1 MVYDSGKFNIT
12 LKKVIRRIE
21 GLDNNS
27 RIIWTKE
34 ILSELGSD
42 VMSKT
47 YHDGY
52 EQGRFDEAMENT
64 IKVKKV
70 EIPDYIAHWLDYCK
84 LTNVDFVRS
93 FLVDKYCLYNYVR
106 QSDLPKIKE
115 WFKSSRNRITF
126 IESWENGYTIKET
139 YYYVAIPVGK
149 GMYNRLA
156 VNCSGEVF
164 LDTHNYLS
172 MDKLIKHSRQS
183 VQQLTEDKIKE
194 SPLSWAWQFAK
205 ELED

>member
-1 MVYDSGKFNIT
+1 MVQKDIT
-12 LKKVIRRIE
+12 LKQVLNKIKDMDEKHKVE
-21 GLDNNS
+21 WVYSLL
-27 RIIWTKE
+27 KE
-34 ILSELGSD
+34 FGSE
-42 VMSKT
+42 VTSKL
-47 YHDGY
+47 YHEGY
-52 EQGRFDEAMENT
+52 EQGKFEEAT
-64 IKVKKV
+64 KFSTPQV
-70 EIPDYIAHWLDYCK
+70 EIPTNISEWIVYCK
-84 LTNVDFVRS
+84 ENNFNLLGALSPVGDFGEPLANS
-93 FLVDKYCLYNYVR
+93 FKGDA
-106 QSDLPKIKE
+106 IKCAK
-115 WFKSSRNRITF
+115 WAMANSNIFADA
-126 IESWENGYTIKET
+126 WVNGYKVKKET

>member
-1 MVYDSGKFNIT
+1 MVYDSGKFKIT

-21 GLDNNS
+21 GLDDCS
-27 RIIWTKE
+27 KAEWVRD
-34 ILSELGSD
+34 ILDKLGSD
-42 VMSKT
+42 VMLKT
-47 YHDGY
+47 YRDGY
-52 EQGRFDEAMENT
+52 EQGKFEEA
-64 IKVKKV
+64 IKFSTPQV
-70 EIPDYIAHWLDYCK
+70 EIPTNISEWIVCCK
-84 LTNVDFVRS
+84 ENNFNLLGALSPVGDFGEPLANS
-93 FLVDKYCLYNYVR
+93 FKGDA
-106 QSDLPKIKE
+106 IKCAK
-115 WFKSSRNRITF
+115 WAMANSNIFADA
-126 IESWENGYTIKET
+126 WVNGYKVKKET
-139 YYYVAIPVGK
+139 YYYVAILVGK

>member
-1 MVYDSGKFNIT
+1 MVYDSGKYRIT

-21 GLDNNS
+21 GLDNDS
-27 RIIWTKE
+27 KFVWTRE
-34 ILSELGSD
+34 ILSKLGSD
-42 VMSKT
+42 AVTKA
-47 YHDGY
+47 YKDGY
-52 EQGRFDEAMENT
+52 EQGKFEEAIQYST
-64 IKVKKV
+64 PQA
-70 EIPDYIAHWLDYCK
+70 EIPDYISNWVDYCK

-93 FLVDKYCLYNYVR
+93 FLVDEYCLYNYAR

-126 IESWENGYTIKET
+126 IDAWENGYTVKET

>member
-21 GLDNNS
+21 GLDEVS
-27 RIIWTKE
+27 KTEWVSE
-34 ILSELGSD
+34 ILQKLGRNA
-42 VMSKT
+42 T
-47 YHDGY
+47 ARAYHDGY
-52 EQGRFDEAMENT
+52 EKGRFNEAIENST
-64 IKVKKV
+64 PQAEIPSNISEWIVYCKENNFNLLGALSPVGDFGEPLANSFKGDAIKCAKWAMANSNIFADAWVNGYKVK
-70 EIPDYIAHWLDYCK
+70 
-84 LTNVDFVRS
+84 
-93 FLVDKYCLYNYVR
+93 
-106 QSDLPKIKE
+106 
-115 WFKSSRNRITF
+115 
-126 IESWENGYTIKET
+126 KET
-139 YYYVAIPVGK
+139 YYYVAIPMGK